1 MSFFALNLLL
11 AACWAFFSGAL
22 SLTNLVV
29 GFALGYLALVLIS
42 PLLGTGSRY
51 PWRLLMWG
59 RLMVMFLY
67 ELVVSSLSV
76 AWEVIRP
83 RPAARPAVVDM
94 PLDLKTD
101 GGIFLVSNLITLT
114 PGTLSLSVNADK
126 TVLQVHAMFA
136 DDPDQIVRELKNGM
150 EKWVR
155 EAVE

>member
-1 MSFFALNLLL
+1 
-11 AACWAFFSGAL
+11 
-22 SLTNLVV
+22 
-29 GFALGYLALVLIS
+29 
-42 PLLGTGSRY
+42 
-51 PWRLLMWG
+51 
-59 RLMVMFLY
+59 
-67 ELVVSSLSV
+67 
-76 AWEVIRP
+76 
-83 RPAARPAVVDM
+83 M

-101 GGIFLVSNLITLT
+101 GGIFLVSHLITLT